1 VSELEEGSPAGSA
14 ELVQLERLTE
24 GGDGPLPAYLG
35 GHIDVPG
42 SDEDTWV
49 VLALDGVVQGFS
61 QLFPRVDTE
70 SAFSILLDQEVA
82 AETHEV
88 ELFVTTGP
96 DEPLRPLDLS

>member
-1 VSELEEGSPAGSA
+1 V
-14 ELVQLERLTE
+14 TE

-35 GHIDVPG
+35 GRIDVPG
-42 SDEDTWV
+42 SGDETWV

-61 QLFPRVDTE
+61 QLFPTVDTD

-82 AETHEV
+82 AQTHDV

-96 DEPLRPLDLS
+96 DEPLRPLEL